1 MGPRPVSVES
11 IVERSMGPRPVSV
24 ESIVER
30 SMGPRPVTSA
40 ISGREIDRYGIH
52 GPGGH
57 ATYCHESPS
66 LLLAIED

>member
-1 MGPRPVSVES
+1 MGPRPVSMES
-11 IVERSMGPRPVSV
+11 IVDRSMGPPARECGVHV
-24 ESIVER
+24 DR
-30 SMGPRPVTSA
+30 SMGPVTPA

-66 LLLAIED
+66 LLLAIEG